1 MIYRCMYRTS
11 PKCLKFK
18 SDQPYWNAHQKD
30 WVCPMCADLT
40 YRKFVIAE
48 TEPLSRK
55 PEPATLASTAT
66 KSPRRRR
73 LLEGFKRAI

>member
-18 SDQPYWNAHQKD
+18 SDQPYGNAMQRN

-40 YRKFVIAE
+40 YRKFRAIAE
-48 TEPLSRK
+48 TEPLK
-55 PEPATLASTAT
+55 P
-66 KSPRRRR
+66 KRR
-73 LLEGFKRAI
+73 LLEGFQRVFQSKRAV